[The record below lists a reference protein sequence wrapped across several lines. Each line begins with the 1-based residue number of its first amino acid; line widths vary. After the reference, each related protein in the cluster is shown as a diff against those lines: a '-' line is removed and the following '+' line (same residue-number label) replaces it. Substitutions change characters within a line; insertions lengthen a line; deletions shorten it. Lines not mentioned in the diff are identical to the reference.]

1 MFLVLFTKNQ
11 EKISTMKIGKVK
23 YTPLSVQ
30 KETPKGTVFAVNEEK
45 KLVCV
50 RHPDGTIS
58 YHVKQKP

>member
-1 MFLVLFTKNQ
+1 
-11 EKISTMKIGKVK
+11 MKIGKVK